1 MFRTRKFNTCP
12 PVPREFHVPILQDY
26 FDDNGVKYSHVVF
39 VPAYTVGSNLP
50 SVEDYKLSALLRAGV
65 PLDVV
70 SSNVLDSA
78 PSEADASAILDKLS
92 SNTSNND

>member
-12 PVPREFHVPILQDY
+12 PSPREFNVPILQDY
-26 FDDNGVKYSHVVF
+26 FDDNGIKYSRVVD
-39 VPAYTVGSNLP
+39 VPANTVGSNLP
-50 SVEDYKLSALLRAGV
+50 SIEDYKLSALLRAGV

-70 SSNVLDSA
+70 STNVLDNV

-92 SNTSNND
+92 SNTSKND

>member
-12 PVPREFHVPILQDY
+12 LVPREFRVPILQDY
-26 FDDNGVKYSHVVF
+26 FDDNGVKYCHVVD
-39 VPAYTVGSNLP
+39 VPANTVGSNLP
-50 SVEDYKLSALLRAGV
+50 SIEDYKLSALLRAGV

-70 SSNVLDSA
+70 SSNVFDSA

-92 SNTSNND
+92 SNTSKND